1 MIGGLVAEKSPEEV
15 VSDILSSHVSS
26 PDQLLPILL
35 DVQYEVGYL
44 PEEGV
49 QAIAEFLGIDAGEIY
64 SVASFYSQ
72 FRLTP
77 VGKYYLQVCRGTACH
92 IRGAPRI
99 LAELVDQTGIS
110 EGETSSDMKYTLE
123 TVACMG
129 CCALAPAI
137 KVNND
142 VHGELTTRKAGE
154 IIMGLPEE
162 AVDAG

>member
-1 MIGGLVAEKSPEEV
+1 MTEVSPEEIV
-15 VSDILSSHVSS
+15 RDILSSHVTG
-26 PDQLLPILL
+26 PGQLLPILL
-35 DVQYEVGYL
+35 EVQHNVGYL
-44 PEEGV
+44 PEGGL
-49 QAIAEFLGIDAGEIY
+49 QAIAEFLGIDIGEIY

-77 VGKYYLQVCRGTACH
+77 VGKNYIQVCRGTACH

-99 LAELVDQTGIS
+99 LAELESRTGIS

-137 KVNND
+137 KVNNN
-142 VHGELTTRKAGE
+142 VYGELTTRKARD
-154 IIMGLPEE
+154 IIMSFSEE

>member
-1 MIGGLVAEKSPEEV
+1 MTEQSPQEFV
-15 VSDILSSHVSS
+15 IDILSSHVNS
-26 PDQLLPILL
+26 PGQLLPILL
-35 DVQYEVGYL
+35 DVQYKVGYL
-44 PEEGV
+44 PEGGV
-49 QAIAEFLGIDAGEIY
+49 QAIAEFLGIDVGEIY

-77 VGKYYLQVCRGTACH
+77 VGKNYIQVCRGTACH

-99 LAELVDQTGIS
+99 LGELENQTGIS

-129 CCALAPAI
+129 CCALAPVI
-137 KVNND
+137 KINNN
-142 VHGELTTRKAGE
+142 VHGELTTSEAGN
-154 IIMGLPEE
+154 IIMSLSEE

>member
-1 MIGGLVAEKSPEEV
+1 MAEQSPEEFV
-15 VSDILSSHVSS
+15 IDILSSHVNS
-26 PDQLLPILL
+26 PGQLLPILL
-35 DVQYEVGYL
+35 DVQHKVGYL
-44 PEEGV
+44 PEGGI
-49 QAIAEFLGIDAGEIY
+49 QAIAEFLVIDVGEIY

-77 VGKYYLQVCRGTACH
+77 IGKYHVQVCRGTACH

-99 LAELVDQTGIS
+99 LEELENQTGIS

-137 KVNND
+137 KVNNN
-142 VHGELTTRKAGE
+142 VHGELTTRKADE
-154 IIMGLPEE
+154 VMHSLPEE
-162 AVDAG
+162 ETDDS

>member
-1 MIGGLVAEKSPEEV
+1 MAEQSPEEF
-15 VSDILSSHVSS
+15 VSDILSSHVNS
-26 PDQLLPILL
+26 PGQLLPVLL
-35 DVQYEVGYL
+35 DIQHKVGYL
-44 PEEGV
+44 PEGGV
-49 QAIAEFLGIDAGEIY
+49 QAIAEFLGIDVGEIY

-77 VGKYYLQVCRGTACH
+77 VGKNYVQVCRGTACH

-99 LAELVDQTGIS
+99 LAELENQTGIS

-137 KVNND
+137 KVNNN
-142 VHGELTTRKAGE
+142 VHGELTTSKAGN
-154 IIMGLPEE
+154 IIMSLSEE
-162 AVDAG
+162 EVDGG

>member
-1 MIGGLVAEKSPEEV
+1 MAEESLEDV
-15 VSDILSSHVSS
+15 VGDILSSHVNS
-26 PDQLLPILL
+26 PGQLLPILL
-35 DVQYEVGYL
+35 DFQQKIGYL

-49 QAIAEFLGIDAGEIY
+49 QAVAEFLGIDAGEIY

-77 VGKYYLQVCRGTACH
+77 IGKYHIQVCRGTACH

-99 LAELVDQTGIS
+99 LGELENRTGIS

-137 KVNND
+137 KVNNN
-142 VHGELTTRKAGE
+142 VHGELTTRKAE
-154 IIMGLPEE
+154 EVVRSLPDEE
-162 AVDAG
+162 TDGS

>member
-1 MIGGLVAEKSPEEV
+1 MAEQSPEEF
-15 VSDILSSHVSS
+15 VSDILSSHVNS
-26 PDQLLPILL
+26 PGQLLPVLL
-35 DVQYEVGYL
+35 DIQHKVGYL
-44 PEEGV
+44 PEGGV
-49 QAIAEFLGIDAGEIY
+49 QAIAEFLGIDVGEIY

-77 VGKYYLQVCRGTACH
+77 VGKNYIQVCRGTACH

-99 LAELVDQTGIS
+99 LGELENQTGIS

-129 CCALAPAI
+129 CCALAPVI
-137 KVNND
+137 KINNN
-142 VHGELTTRKAGE
+142 VHGELTTSEAGN
-154 IIMGLPEE
+154 IIMSLSEE